1 MAWQT
6 SEMVENGPAKDVVQS
21 PEAKRFQY
29 LKGKKV
35 FAVAP
40 MIDWT
45 GWL

>member
-6 SEMVENGPAKDVVQS
+6 SEMVENGPASDVVQS
-21 PEAKRFQY
+21 KKSERFQY
-29 LKGKKV
+29 HGGKKV

-45 GWL
+45 DRF

>member
-6 SEMVENGPAKDVVQS
+6 SEMVQNGPSKSLVQS
-21 PEAKRFQY
+21 RKAEPFQY
-29 LKGKKV
+29 HSGKKV

-45 GWL
+45 DQS